1 MPIRNTNFN
10 WFDISLTLKLKSNE
24 EPHGL
29 STTSSSFKNPE
40 YIRKS
45 TGREVNISLLQRD
58 TQNKITEGVK
68 LELCQEEV
76 KKKII
81 EKKNLSNR
89 KPNLWKRTI
98 RYLKRKKCSSGQRNY
113 IRIMVIPKRCCT
125 VNK

>member
-1 MPIRNTNFN
+1 METTEGYKQRDIRVTSSVGQNACPARIYLNSKISGLENDMPIRNKNFN

-45 TGREVNISLLQRD
+45 TGREVNISLLQRE

-76 KKKII
+76 QKK
-81 EKKNLSNR
+81 L
-89 KPNLWKRTI
+89 
-98 RYLKRKKCSSGQRNY
+98 
-113 IRIMVIPKRCCT
+113 
-125 VNK
+125 